1 MGRLWKTA
9 VAVAA
14 IFVLGNLLRL
24 CEMPDR
30 SAVDPDS
37 FPVRDSLT
45 ACINIRSGMYTG
57 KGFLT
62 GFQYTMLTSM
72 ADTMNV
78 RMGFSGVYERRNC
91 WQMLEEGQVDM
102 VAVSVSD
109 SIPADHAGAVALT
122 MPFRGYAWAVRS
134 GDQGL
139 LYRANRWLGRMVHSA
154 EYADMEKRFFRS
166 YSLKP
171 YIEAGTRT
179 DRISPYDETVKR
191 HCGLL
196 GWDWRLL
203 SAVIFKESRFSIGAY
218 SRRGA
223 TGLMQVMRSTA
234 AVYGITD
241 LFSPEENIKAGT
253 MHLRHIERRYQNMGF
268 DSVNVVKFTLAA
280 YNAGESRIEDCINFT
295 LDQGRDFTDWETVA
309 ATIPLMAE
317 QEYVEEADFL
327 RHGRFRGRETVQYV
341 RDVLSKYE
349 EYRTVVE
356 G

>member
-14 IFVLGNLLRL
+14 IFVLGNLFRL
-24 CEMPDR
+24 CERPGR
-30 SAVDPDS
+30 NALDPSTFKD
-37 FPVRDSLT
+37 VDSLT
-45 ACINIRSGMYTG
+45 AYINVRSGMYTSM
-57 KGFLT
+57 GFLT

-72 ADTMNV
+72 ADSMDI
-78 RMGFSGVYERRNC
+78 RMGFSGVYEKRNC
-91 WQMLEEGQVDM
+91 WQMLEDGQVDM

-109 SIPADHAGAVALT
+109 TIPADHVGAVALS

-139 LYRANRWLGRMVHSA
+139 LYRTNRWLGMMVHSS
-154 EYADMEKRFFRS
+154 EYGDMESRFFRS
-166 YSLKP
+166 YNLEPYLK
-171 YIEAGTRT
+171 AGTRT
-179 DRISPYDETVKR
+179 DRISPYDEIVKR

-241 LFSPEENIKAGT
+241 LFNPEDNIKAGT
-253 MHLRHIERRYQNMGF
+253 LHLRRIGRRYRNMGF

-295 LDQGRDFTDWETVA
+295 LGQGRDFTDWETVA